1 MATIKKKKQSAG
13 STLRFLSLGVLSV
26 IIVSAVFTTLS
37 RMWLNIYE
45 KYNEKKEL
53 ETELVVLKEDNEAL
67 EIDVEKLQDPEYVA
81 RYLKEK
87 YFYSSKDEYIIR
99 IPVEEKDEK

>member
-1 MATIKKKKQSAG
+1 MTTVKKKDKTA
-13 STLRFLSLGVLSV
+13 TARFLSFGVLSV
-26 IIVSAVFTTLS
+26 IAISAIFTTLS
-37 RMWLNIYE
+37 NMWLNIYE
-45 KYNEKKEL
+45 KYNEKKDL
-53 ETELVVLKEDNEAL
+53 EAQLVTLKEENEAL

-99 IPVEEKDEK
+99 IPEEKNEK

>member
-1 MATIKKKKQSAG
+1 MATVKKKKKG
-13 STLRFLSLGVLSV
+13 STLRFLTLGVISV
-26 IIVSAVFTTLS
+26 IVVSAVFTTLS
-37 RMWLNIYE
+37 KMWLNIYE
-45 KYNEKKEL
+45 KYNEKKDL
-53 ETELVVLKEDNEAL
+53 EEELVSLKENNEAL

-99 IPVEEKDEK
+99 IPTNEEKDEK

>member
-1 MATIKKKKQSAG
+1 MATVKKKNKG
-13 STLRFLSLGVLSV
+13 STLRFLTLGVLSV
-26 IIVSAVFTTLS
+26 IVVSAVFTTLS
-37 RMWLNIYE
+37 KMWLNIYE

-53 ETELVVLKEDNEAL
+53 ETELVTLKESNEAL

-87 YFYSSKDEYIIR
+87 YFYSSNDEYIIR
-99 IPVEEKDEK
+99 IPGDEKNEK